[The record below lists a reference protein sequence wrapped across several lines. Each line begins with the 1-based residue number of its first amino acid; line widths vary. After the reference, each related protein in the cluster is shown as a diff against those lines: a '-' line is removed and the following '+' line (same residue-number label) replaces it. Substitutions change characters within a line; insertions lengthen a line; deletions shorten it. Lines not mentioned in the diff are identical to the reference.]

1 MSRASAG
8 LLVWA
13 SLLCMPG
20 AHAWPPDQ
28 QADILIESRI
38 DWNEASRSWTERG
51 LGKLADGSD
60 DGGMDTIGEVRLAVD
75 YRLWLSETVST
86 HVTLDGY
93 FGKDSMFGMTEGWL
107 SWRPVP
113 KSAWQ
118 HRFRAGS
125 FIPPFSLE
133 HGGTGWTSFWMPSS
147 SVLNG
152 WLGEEVNVTGVEYTL
167 RHSGAMAGGRDSWAL
182 RSAVFYNNDT
192 SGTLLSWRGWVATD
206 RVTPHGHSLPLPD
219 RAAFRPGG
227 TFSGVTRTDPFID
240 TDQRPGYYVLAQW
253 RRHRRLRLTAAY
265 YDNRADPLSFAN
277 GQAGWRTRF
286 TMLGMHWQPNAEIDI
301 LAQHGSGNTVVG
313 RLGTQFSADN
323 NFSAWYLL
331 GRKRFGRHEL
341 ALRYERFRVTDE
353 DSNRLDDNREHGTG
367 VAVAWQ
373 FSPAEGYTIGVELL
387 RLESNR
393 PERVLVGQKSEAV
406 DRRLRL
412 LLRVRL

>member
-1 MSRASAG
+1 MLLGTPSAR
-8 LLVWA
+8 
-13 SLLCMPG
+13 
-20 AHAWPPDQ
+20 AWPPEQ
-28 QADILIESRI
+28 EADFLIESRV
-38 DWNEASRSWTERG
+38 DWNDAARSWTELG
-51 LGKLADGSD
+51 LGKLAGGSD
-60 DGGMDTIGEVRLAVD
+60 TDGTDTTADIRLAVD

-93 FGKDSMFGMTEGWL
+93 FDGDSVFGMTEGWL

-133 HGGTGWTSFWMPSS
+133 HGGTGWTSFWMPSA

-167 RHSGAMAGGRDSWAL
+167 RHSNAMAGGRDSWAL
-182 RSAVFYNNDT
+182 RSALFYNNDT

-206 RVTPHGHSLPLPD
+206 RVTPHGRALPLPD

-227 TFSGVTRTDPFID
+227 TFPGVARTDPFID
-240 TDQRPGYYVLAQW
+240 TDQRPGYYVSGEW
-253 RRHRRLRLTAAY
+253 RRHRELRLTAAH

-286 TMLGMHWQPNAEIDI
+286 TVAGVHWQPAAEVDV
-301 LAQHGSGNTVVG
+301 LAQYGSGNTVVG

-323 NFSAWYLL
+323 DFSAWYLL
-331 GRKRFGRHEL
+331 GQKRFGRHEL

-353 DSNRLDDNREHGTG
+353 DPNRVDDNREKGTAA
-367 VAVAWQ
+367 AVAWQ
-373 FSPAEGYTIGVELL
+373 FSPVERYTIGVEFL
-387 RLESNR
+387 RLESTR
-393 PERVLVGQKSEAV
+393 PERMLVGQKSESV
-406 DRRLRL
+406 DRRFRL
-412 LLRVRL
+412 LLRARF